1 MHLENNEENGIEVDI
16 ESNIEEAINE
26 NKSEI
31 SEIEEMKAEDEK
43 YISEKS
49 FVADINTLKM
59 PLFLYTNYK
68 PEYDAAGEIKP
79 IEEKRYTWIDS
90 KNRKRELYVYCKGRL
105 PRQFE
110 SDTLHGLLGLFV
122 KKHAPFPYNKETGT
136 YTINENSL
144 EFTWYELCAFMNIP
158 STGYYIDRLKD
169 AIRIMKQTQYF
180 SYAEGS
186 LYDKSNAEYIQS
198 GEEGLSLITKY
209 KFKTTKKAT
218 TNEYSNTIT
227 SNYVVFDELILNNLR
242 HEYFKYL
249 DVDLYFKEI
258 PSGIE
263 RGIYGYLE
271 SNRYDSKNKSLKY
284 IKRTYEVLKIGIPLE
299 YNYIS
304 EMKRKIKKPLNH
316 LKEINYLKDW
326 AFGDEIKIN
335 GESEHCIYFSFT
347 MTMNEIKEMLE
358 RKREKMEQLKL
369 DFTYDINNENEE
381 NNAPYLKIPRKSLV
395 EELVD
400 RKVDRAFA
408 EDIVRKKEKWD
419 IITYILW
426 VDKQTYLNSE
436 IKGTGAL
443 LSFALR
449 REFKM
454 ELSEGYQDII
464 NFVEKEKKRAD
475 KNFENEQLEFKQ
487 KYKEYL
493 IKEVE
498 EFKKTAEYNPIK
510 ELLLSFQNSRIDEL
524 IKMGEKNHTNVSKYK
539 EFKVKQDES
548 EYFNEMLTKEIK
560 MIKNLKSEKEYIAW
574 LTNKSK

>member
-1 MHLENNEENGIEVDI
+1 MDYSKENEIKMDI
-16 ESNIEEAINE
+16 KNNIEEAINE
-26 NKSEI
+26 NKSE
-31 SEIEEMKAEDEK
+31 SSIEEMKIEDEK

-68 PEYDAAGEIKP
+68 PEYDAAGEVKP

-136 YTINENSL
+136 YLIKENSL
-144 EFTWYELCAFMNIP
+144 KFSWYELCAFMNIP

-180 SYAEGS
+180 SYEEGS
-186 LYDKSNAEYIQS
+186 LYNKSNDEYIHS

-209 KFKTTKKAT
+209 KFKTTKKAS

-227 SNYVVFDELILNNLR
+227 SNYVIFDELIINNLR

-284 IKRTYEVLKIGIPLE
+284 LKRTYEVLKIGIPLE

-335 GESEHCIYFSFT
+335 GESENCIYFSFT
-347 MTMNEIKEMLE
+347 MTMSEIKEMLE
-358 RKREKMEQLKL
+358 RKKEKMEQLKL
-369 DFTYDINNENEE
+369 DFSYDINNENEE
-381 NNAPYLKIPRKSLV
+381 NNAPYLKIPSKPLV

-400 RKVDRAFA
+400 RKVDRVFA

-449 REFKM
+449 REPKL
-454 ELSEGYQDII
+454 ELSEAYKDIL
-464 NFVEKEKKRAD
+464 NFVEKKKKKAD
-475 KNFENEQLEFKQ
+475 ENFENKQKEFKQ

-498 EFKKTAEYNPIK
+498 EFKKTAEYEPIK

-524 IKMGEKNHTNVSKYK
+524 IKMGEKNNTNVSKYK
-539 EFKVKQDES
+539 EFKDKQDES

-574 LTNKSK
+574 LNNKTK